1 MGKAKA
7 MKAKAMKA
15 KAMKA
20 MKAKAMKAKA
30 MKAMKVSVIAKGKL
44 AKAVVFAGREA
55 KTQTGLTKDKLVKSK
70 TGKIVSKAKSQAGKK
85 RYASGIGR
93 WTAAV
98 QAAKKALGIKG
109 FVAVGGKSAQGKAL
123 HAKAKSLYKA

>member
-1 MGKAKA
+1 MG
-7 MKAKAMKA
+7 
-15 KAMKA
+15 
-20 MKAKAMKAKA
+20 KAMKAKA

-44 AKAVVFAGREA
+44 AKAVVFAGRKA